1 MNEKNIKIAKR
12 ADAFK
17 GYASSY
23 NVEILNSFNP
33 ELQLKDTESA
43 IKSKLI
49 GKKIFY
55 IKSVITEHPQT
66 SHKLCKTIRQ
76 AEEIGSNS
84 SLYSDTKKRENSLN
98 EKDVKI
104 TKRAIKSKLIEL
116 LAQLKAFKFVTTL
129 VLVYKKMESK
139 HKIKY
144 GNFYSS
150 SKAEIIINES
160 DIDYAFKSIYTTTII
175 ENTQKPLGKGSGWII
190 DLVID
195 HTISISKYN
204 LLAESSYIKL
214 PK

>member
-1 MNEKNIKIAKR
+1 M
-12 ADAFK
+12 
-17 GYASSY
+17 
-23 NVEILNSFNP
+23 
-33 ELQLKDTESA
+33 
-43 IKSKLI
+43 KSKLI
-49 GKKIFY
+49 GTKIFD

-76 AEEIGSNS
+76 AEKIGSNS
-84 SLYSDTKKRENSLN
+84 SLYSDTMKRENSLN

-139 HKIKY
+139 DKIKY
-144 GNFYSS
+144 DNFYSS

-160 DIDYAFKSIYTTTII
+160 DIDDAFKSIYTTII
-175 ENTQKPLGKGSGWII
+175 ENTQKPSGKGSGWII
-190 DLVID
+190 DSVID

-204 LLAESSYIKL
+204 LLAGSSYIKL